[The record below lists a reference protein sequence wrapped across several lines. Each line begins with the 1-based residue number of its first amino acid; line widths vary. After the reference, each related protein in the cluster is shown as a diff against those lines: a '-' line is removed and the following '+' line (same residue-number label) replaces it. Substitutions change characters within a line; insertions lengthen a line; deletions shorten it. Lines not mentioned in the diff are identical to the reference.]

1 VRPYNR
7 DKGGNKMAQKT
18 SWLWWLLPILLGII
32 GGIIGFLF
40 VRGKDSIKARNIL
53 IVGAVISALGYLF
66 NYLFL
71 GISPF

>member
-1 VRPYNR
+1 
-7 DKGGNKMAQKT
+7 MAQKT

-40 VRGKDSIKARNIL
+40 VRGKDSTKARNLL

>member
-1 VRPYNR
+1 
-7 DKGGNKMAQKT
+7 MAQKT
-18 SWLWWLLPILLGII
+18 TWLWWLLPILVGII
-32 GGIIGFLF
+32 GGIIAFLF
-40 VRGKDSIKARNIL
+40 VRGKDPVKARNLL